1 MNIKVDRLKL
11 IKALKDALQEREHL
25 KIAND
30 NIMQLN
36 VTATEAYEKKLLELI
51 YTRKLEVRNVCT
63 RSYYQEPIVE
73 VTFKLPRNVPSAPT
87 MIDTT
92 FVGEHEVTELKNAIK
107 LLEMSDVEEV
117 NAGTYKSVVSY
128 IK

>member
-1 MNIKVDRLKL
+1 MNIKVNRLKL
-11 IKALKDALQEREHL
+11 IEALKDALQEREHL

-51 YTRKLEVRNVCT
+51 YSRKLEVRNVCT

-73 VTFKLPRNVPSAPT
+73 VTFKLPRNVPSTPK

-92 FVGEHEVTELKNAIK
+92 FVSEHEVTELKNAIK

-128 IK
+128 IR